1 MTDLLTLVLL
11 TLCMALKMGLYGM
24 FKGSQAKPKIGL
36 NPMGPPTQTRKYV
49 TTYTYVYVE
58 FVYFMVLKSL

>member
-1 MTDLLTLVLL
+1 
-11 TLCMALKMGLYGM
+11 M

-58 FVYFMVLKSL
+58 FVYFMVLKSF